1 MITDNNSNAD
11 SELAY
16 GTAIPQKNNSF
27 KYLGHVVTL
36 LYILGCFVCSQ
47 LVMYLDQAR
56 IAAYAI
62 IPIIIIAKYLNDS
75 GVSWTSSKKVYIFC
89 LIIGSVWYLLVS
101 WMTLVNIIPSTSI
114 IGAR

>member
-11 SELAY
+11 SELEY
-16 GTAIPQKNNSF
+16 RTAIPKKNNSF

-62 IPIIIIAKYLNDS
+62 FPIIIIAKYLNDS
-75 GVSWTSSKKVYIFC
+75 GVSWTSSKKSIFLSHHRFSLVFAYI
-89 LIIGSVWYLLVS
+89 LDD
-101 WMTLVNIIPSTSI
+101 PS
-114 IGAR
+114 